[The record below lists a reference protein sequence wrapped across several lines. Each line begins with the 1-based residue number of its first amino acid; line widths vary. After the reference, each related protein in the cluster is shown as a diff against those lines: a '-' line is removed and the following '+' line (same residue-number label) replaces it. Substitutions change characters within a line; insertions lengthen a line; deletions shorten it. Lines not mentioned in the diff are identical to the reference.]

1 MQACQPFKVKT
12 CNPKHK
18 VFCSRIPYLQHSRIP
33 KFRELLT
40 SHIIVK
46 ALPKISTYSA
56 TMKTLPKKTVL
67 GKVITYSSIGIQVGL
82 TVGLGMIAGV
92 YLDRWLGTGPW
103 LTVLGL
109 VVGVISGFTRLFQ
122 IGKEFS
128 QK

>member
-1 MQACQPFKVKT
+1 
-12 CNPKHK
+12 
-18 VFCSRIPYLQHSRIP
+18 
-33 KFRELLT
+33 
-40 SHIIVK
+40 
-46 ALPKISTYSA
+46 
-56 TMKTLPKKTVL
+56 MKTLPKKTVL

-103 LTVLGL
+103 LTILGL

>member
-1 MQACQPFKVKT
+1 
-12 CNPKHK
+12 
-18 VFCSRIPYLQHSRIP
+18 
-33 KFRELLT
+33 
-40 SHIIVK
+40 
-46 ALPKISTYSA
+46 
-56 TMKTLPKKTVL
+56 MKTSPKKTVL

-103 LTVLGL
+103 LTILGL

-122 IGKEFS
+122 IGKELN

>member
-1 MQACQPFKVKT
+1 MK
-12 CNPKHK
+12 
-18 VFCSRIPYLQHSRIP
+18 R
-33 KFRELLT
+33 
-40 SHIIVK
+40 
-46 ALPKISTYSA
+46 LPKTTI
-56 TMKTLPKKTVL
+56 L

>member
-1 MQACQPFKVKT
+1 M
-12 CNPKHK
+12 
-18 VFCSRIPYLQHSRIP
+18 
-33 KFRELLT
+33 
-40 SHIIVK
+40 
-46 ALPKISTYSA
+46 
-56 TMKTLPKKTVL
+56 MKTLPKKTIL

-103 LTVLGL
+103 LTILGL

>member
-1 MQACQPFKVKT
+1 M
-12 CNPKHK
+12 
-18 VFCSRIPYLQHSRIP
+18 FC
-33 KFRELLT
+33 LLDHC
-40 SHIIVK
+40 S
-46 ALPKISTYSA
+46 

>member
-1 MQACQPFKVKT
+1 M
-12 CNPKHK
+12 
-18 VFCSRIPYLQHSRIP
+18 
-33 KFRELLT
+33 
-40 SHIIVK
+40 
-46 ALPKISTYSA
+46 
-56 TMKTLPKKTVL
+56 MKTLPKKTIL

-92 YLDRWLGTGPW
+92 YLDRWIGTGPW
-103 LTVLGL
+103 LTILGL

>member
-1 MQACQPFKVKT
+1 MQDSWCKSQDLTSAPWAMHTV
-12 CNPKHK
+12 
-18 VFCSRIPYLQHSRIP
+18 LQHSSTP
-33 KFRELLT
+33 ELHEFLT
-40 SHIIVK
+40 SHIIVN
-46 ALPKISTYSA
+46 LRHEVFCLLDHCS

>member
-1 MQACQPFKVKT
+1 
-12 CNPKHK
+12 
-18 VFCSRIPYLQHSRIP
+18 
-33 KFRELLT
+33 
-40 SHIIVK
+40 
-46 ALPKISTYSA
+46 
-56 TMKTLPKKTVL
+56 MKTIL

-103 LTVLGL
+103 LTILGL

>member
-1 MQACQPFKVKT
+1 
-12 CNPKHK
+12 
-18 VFCSRIPYLQHSRIP
+18 
-33 KFRELLT
+33 
-40 SHIIVK
+40 
-46 ALPKISTYSA
+46 
-56 TMKTLPKKTVL
+56 MKTLPKKTVL